1 MDFTQ
6 AKQRIE
12 QLKAVLWENS
22 RKYYVEN
29 APTMSDYEYDQLMHE
44 LEALETQYPEYAT
57 EDSPTRRVGSDLET
71 PEIQAATGREF
82 AKYPHRYPMLSLGN
96 TYSIQEVEEFADRA
110 SKTLESAFSYCCEL
124 KFDGTAICLTYRKGK
139 LFRALTRGDGVMGDD
154 VTENARRIASIP
166 QKLQGTGWPE
176 EFEIRGEVL
185 MPYESFDRL
194 NHERELQEEP
204 LFANPRNAASG
215 SLKLLDPEEVGR
227 RGLFCTLYHIP
238 VGQVDYPTHDEALK
252 AAASWGLPVSDK
264 RRICR
269 SIGEIEDFI
278 GYWDSARKDLPY
290 ATDGI
295 VIKINELACQSLL
308 GYTAKS
314 PRWAVAYKFKAEQAC
329 TPILS
334 IDYQV
339 GRTGAVTPV
348 ANLSPVLL
356 SGTMVKRATL
366 VNEDQIRSLDIHEG
380 DWVYVEKGGEIIPK
394 ITGVE
399 ESKRQPGA
407 RIPVFPSVCPDCG
420 TPLVREEGEAKWF
433 CPNSQGCPTQ
443 IKGRLEHFVSRKA
456 MNILC
461 GEATIDQ
468 LYRLNLVT
476 LPSHLYALKADQLV
490 MLEGW
495 KERAAARF
503 LESVKASL
511 NVPFERVLF
520 AIGIRFV
527 GETTAR
533 DVARHFGSVD
543 AIASASREELLEVP
557 EVGDVI
563 ADSIFRYFLDV
574 ENCREVEALRA
585 AGLKMSVEAGAAR
598 RSDALSGKTIVISG
612 NFSVSRDEMK
622 ALIEAHGGKNSGSV
636 SGKTDYLLAG
646 TKPGPEKLKKAAELG
661 VAVIGEDDFMKI
673 IDGDGMTIEG
683 DGISL
688 SSAKNI
694 ADATERDIPSPG
706 NTPHNNTDVSSG
718 EGKSFPEASAIH
730 SAQGK
735 DFPSSNDIIE
745 PTLF

>member
-6 AKQRIE
+6 AKHRIE
-12 QLKAVLWENS
+12 QLKAILWENS

-44 LEALETQYPEYAT
+44 LEGLEKDYPEYAT
-57 EDSPTRRVGSDLET
+57 PDSPTRRVGSDLE
-71 PEIQAATGREF
+71 ERQEGGF
-82 AKYPHRYPMLSLGN
+82 AKYPHRYPMLSLSN
-96 TYSIQEVEEFADRA
+96 TYSIAEVEEFADRA
-110 SKTLESAFSYCCEL
+110 AKALDKPFTWCCEL
-124 KFDGTAICLTYRKGK
+124 KFDGTAICLTYRNGK
-139 LFRALTRGDGVMGDD
+139 LFRALTRGDGVQGDD
-154 VTENARRIASIP
+154 VTRNARQIANIP
-166 QKLQGTGWPE
+166 QQLKGTGWPE

-185 MPYESFDRL
+185 MPYDSFDRL

-215 SLKLLDPEEVGR
+215 SLKLQDPEEVGR

-238 VGQVDYPTHDEALK
+238 SGQVSYPTHDDALR
-252 AAASWGLPVSDK
+252 AAQGWGLPVSEE
-264 RRICR
+264 RRLCR
-269 SIGEIEDFI
+269 SIEEIEAYI
-278 GYWDSARKDLPY
+278 SHWDTARKQLPF

-295 VIKINELACQSLL
+295 VIKINEMAFQQEL

-348 ANLSPVLL
+348 ANLEPVLL

-366 VNEDQIRSLDIHEG
+366 VNEDQIRALDIHEG

-394 ITGVE
+394 ITGIE

-407 RIPVFPSVCPDCG
+407 RVPSFPAVCPDCG

-433 CPNSQGCPTQ
+433 CPNRKGCPTQ

-468 LYRLNLVT
+468 LYNLNLVT
-476 LPSHLYALKADQLV
+476 LPSHLYALKAHQLV

-503 LESVKASL
+503 LDSVKASL

-533 DVARHFGSVD
+533 DIARHFGSID
-543 AIASASREELLEVP
+543 ALASASREELLEVP
-557 EVGDVI
+557 EVGEVI
-563 ADSIFRYFLDV
+563 ADSVFRYFLDI

-585 AGLKMSVEAGAAR
+585 AGLRMSVEESAAR
-598 RSDALSGKTIVISG
+598 KSDVLSGKSIVISG
-612 NFSVSRDEMK
+612 NFSISRDAMK
-622 ALIEAHGGKNSGSV
+622 ALIEAHGGKNSSGV

-646 TKPGPEKLKKAAELG
+646 EKPGPEKMKKAAELG
-661 VAVIGEDDFMKI
+661 VKVISEEEFMGMVGNSSEDPSSPQAPQD
-673 IDGDGMTIEG
+673 DTIE
-683 DGISL
+683 L
-688 SSAKNI
+688 
-694 ADATERDIPSPG
+694 
-706 NTPHNNTDVSSG
+706 
-718 EGKSFPEASAIH
+718 
-730 SAQGK
+730 
-735 DFPSSNDIIE
+735 
-745 PTLF
+745 TLF